1 MIPRLLSAA
10 LKTQSHEFP
19 VVTLTG
25 PRQSGKTTLVR
36 TVFPKHAY
44 CTLEELDVRQAAKDD
59 PRGFLKSFP
68 GPVILDEVQHA
79 PGLLSY
85 IQS

>member
-1 MIPRLLSAA
+1 MIPRLLSAT
-10 LKTQSHEFP
+10 LKTQSREFP

-59 PRGFLKSFP
+59 PRGFLKSFCRA
-68 GPVILDEVQHA
+68 GHI
-79 PGLLSY
+79 G
-85 IQS
+85 

>member
-10 LKTQSHEFP
+10 LKSQSLEFP

-36 TVFPKHAY
+36 TVFPWHAY
-44 CTLEELDVRQAAKDD
+44 STLEELDVRQAAKED
-59 PRGFLKSFP
+59 PP
-68 GPVILDEVQHA
+68 GVFEIFSRAGDF
-79 PGLLSY
+79 G
-85 IQS
+85 